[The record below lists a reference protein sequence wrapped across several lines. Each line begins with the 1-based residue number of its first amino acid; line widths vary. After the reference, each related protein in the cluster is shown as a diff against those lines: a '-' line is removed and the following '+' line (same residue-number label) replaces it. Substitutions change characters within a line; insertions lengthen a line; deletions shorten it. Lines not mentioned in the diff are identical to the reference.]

1 MEQQQPPVL
10 TDGVVT
16 LRPWRDS
23 DIEVALRGHDS
34 EAHRWIGAPDSQRLA
49 DAPHEATEAFRAGEL
64 LSLVIEHED
73 LPVGYVE
80 VRRTADRTGELT
92 WMLFAG
98 NRGRG
103 LATRALALLAEYAFD
118 SLGYVRLQAH
128 VDPDDERSIRLATR
142 AGMRREGTLRQG
154 AIRAGESAEEAAGA
168 GRLRDAVVLA
178 RLADDRPLYDPA
190 GFREILNAFLPRKRA
205 IAQLIVRDEQG
216 RVLLCQ
222 LTYKR
227 DWDLP
232 GGVVEV
238 GESPHLAA
246 GREAEEELGVTLDAG
261 PLVLTDWLP
270 PWGGW
275 DDAVCLVFDGGIHD
289 SSIVD
294 RMVLEAK
301 EIRGAQFCS
310 IEQVRRVC
318 ADFTA
323 RRIEAAL
330 AALDGTGAPYTESG
344 RPPGQPGT

>member
-1 MEQQQPPVL
+1 MGAESMEQQQPPVL

-23 DIEVALRGHDS
+23 DIEVALRGHDG
-34 EAHRWIGAPDSQRLA
+34 EAHRWIGEPDSRRIA
-49 DAPHEATEAFRAGEL
+49 DAPREAAEAFRAGEL
-64 LSLVIEHED
+64 LSLVIEHEE

-80 VRRTADRTGELT
+80 VRRAADRTGELT

-118 SLGYVRLQAH
+118 SLGYARLQAH
-128 VDPDDERSIRLATR
+128 VDPDDARSIRLATR

-154 AIRAGESAEEAAGA
+154 AIRAGEETGAA

-205 IAQLIVRDEQG
+205 ISQLIVRDEQG

-246 GREAEEELGVTLDAG
+246 GREAEEELGVALQAG

-289 SSIVD
+289 SSIVEQ
-294 RMVLEAK
+294 MVLEAK

-318 ADFTA
+318 ADYTA

-330 AALDGTGAPYTESG
+330 AALEGTGAPYTESG
-344 RPPGQPGT
+344 RAPGE